1 MKITVNGNL
10 CEIKPIWSEMQNT
23 PAERM
28 YTLKIKC
35 CANKVLSVYEKNK
48 ICDAVEELMRQEVAY
63 AEGN

>member
-1 MKITVNGNL
+1 
-10 CEIKPIWSEMQNT
+10 MQNT

-48 ICDAVEELMRQEVAY
+48 ICDAAEELMRQEVAY

>member
-48 ICDAVEELMRQEVAY
+48 ICDAVECIFLKNNPRV
-63 AEGN
+63 EG